1 MPLRFRGR
9 ILDHLSH
16 ETYKPSESAEI
27 ARQLRITIEERPI
40 FEAAVKELIA
50 ESLLDISKDD
60 RIRLPQLPDEVEG
73 TIRITQRGFG
83 FLRTG
88 RQFRGGDLYVPQG
101 ETRDAVNGDRVRCKV
116 VRRGQRTGRA
126 TTVSGAKD
134 YGRIGV
140 VVEVLERKQVKFAG
154 KLTKQGREWIV
165 IADGRAIREP
175 IIVRDPHAKNA
186 NEGDKVIVEV
196 VTWPA
201 AGYLAEG
208 VITEVLG
215 EAGRPDVET
224 RACIAAF
231 DLPGPFAEEVIDAA
245 RDAASKFDVCS
256 TTHDWG
262 DRVDL
267 TNEFIFTIDPP
278 DAKDYD
284 DAISISHNSAAATW
298 TLGVHIADVAFFV
311 EPGSPLDVEAQ
322 ARATSVYLPRV
333 VIPMLPEQL
342 SNGVCSLQERVER
355 FTLSVFIDFDD
366 RGRPSS
372 HRLRRSVIKSVKR
385 LTYLEAQ
392 ALIDGKVDEAR
403 AHAKT
408 EPIYVEQLTESLLL
422 ADQLAKLLRK
432 RRQKDGLIH
441 LDLPEV
447 ELVFDDAGNVIDAVK
462 EDDAFTHTLIEMF
475 MVEANEALARTFAD
489 LHVPLLRRIHPEPG
503 FADIE
508 ELRIYARL
516 AQWRLPD
523 EPAREDL
530 QSLLEAAKSSPAA
543 RAIHFA
549 VLRTMSKATYSPAL
563 VGHYALASEHY
574 AHFTSPIRRYPD
586 LLVHRVVHAYL
597 DLTENGQAS
606 MGGRKRAQMV
616 EDLRSDPRV
625 PDESALIDLGA
636 HCSDHEVTAEEAERD
651 LRTFLVLKLLQE
663 KHLGEECIGL
673 VTGTMQNTGVFVS
686 VEPWLVDGVV
696 KTRDMPGGDRRADR
710 WSADGRSGRLVAN
723 RSGASIGL
731 GDRIK
736 VKIARI
742 DLASRTLDLDIT
754 AFARVSLQDDGSLQ
768 EKEVWTPKST
778 QPEAGKPRHR
788 WMPSTTETDA
798 ASPGS
803 APTPAAPDP
812 LGGRENIPRGR
823 MKDGKRAGF
832 KKGRRG
838 KKSF

>member
-27 ARQLRITIEERPI
+27 ARQLRITIEERAI
-40 FEAAVKELIA
+40 FETAIRDLVE
-50 ESLLDISKDD
+50 EGSLDMAKDD

-73 TIRITQRGFG
+73 KIRITQRGFG

-88 RQFRGGDLYVPQG
+88 QKYRGGDLYVPVG
-101 ETRDAVNGDRVRCKV
+101 ETRDAVNGDIVRCKV
-116 VRRGQRTGRA
+116 IRRGQRTGRGS
-126 TTVSGAKD
+126 TVGGAKD
-134 YGRIGV
+134 YGRVGV
-140 VVEVLERKQVKFAG
+140 VVEVIERKQVRFAG
-154 KLTKQGREWIV
+154 KLAKQGREWIV
-165 IADGRAIREP
+165 IADGRSIREP

-186 NEGDKVIVEV
+186 KEDDKVIVEV
-196 VTWPA
+196 VKWPVG
-201 AGYLAEG
+201 GYLAEG

-231 DLPGPFAEEVIDAA
+231 DLPGPFKDETIEAA
-245 RDAASKFDVCS
+245 RAAASKFDACS
-256 TTHDWG
+256 ATRDFG
-262 DRVDL
+262 DREDL
-267 TNEFIFTIDPP
+267 TNSFIFTIDPP

-284 DAISISHNSAAATW
+284 DAISITRDATLCTW

-311 EPGSPLDVEAQ
+311 EPGSALDIEAK
-322 ARATSVYLPRV
+322 ARATSVYLPRL

-366 RGRPSS
+366 RGRPTS
-372 HRLRRSVIKSVKR
+372 HRLRRSVIKSAKR

-392 ALIDGKVDEAR
+392 GLIDGKVDEAR

-408 EPIYVEQLTESLLL
+408 EPVYTEELTTSLLL

-447 ELVFDDAGNVIDAVK
+447 ELVFDENGNVVDAVK

-489 LHVPLLRRIHPEPG
+489 LTIPLLRRIHPEPG

-530 QSLLEAAKSSPAA
+530 QALLEAAKASPAA

-586 LLVHRVVHAYL
+586 LTVHRVVHAYL
-597 DLTENGQAS
+597 DLTDNGS
-606 MGGRKRAQMV
+606 SPMGGRKRATMI
-616 EDLRSDPRV
+616 EDLREDPRV
-625 PDESALIDLGA
+625 PDEGALIELGA
-636 HCSDHEVTAEEAERD
+636 HCSDREVTAEEAERD
-651 LRTFLVLKLLQE
+651 LRTFLVLKLLQDN
-663 KHLGEECIGL
+663 HLGEECVGL
-673 VTGTMQNTGVFVS
+673 VTGIMQNTGVFVS

-696 KTRDMPGGDRRADR
+696 KTRDMPGGDHRADR
-710 WSADGRSGRLVAN
+710 WGTDGRSGRLVAQ

-736 VKIARI
+736 VKIVRV
-742 DLASRTLDLDIT
+742 DLASRSLDLDIT
-754 AFARVSLQDDGSLQ
+754 AFARVSMKDDGSL
-768 EKEVWTPKST
+768 EDKPVWAAKST
-778 QPEAGKPRHR
+778 APDAGKPRHR
-788 WMPSTTETDA
+788 WMPGTTEETPA
-798 ASPGS
+798 TTQTEKHS
-803 APTPAAPDP
+803 APDVP
-812 LGGRENIPRGR
+812 GGREIIPRGR

>member
-16 ETYKPSESAEI
+16 ETYKPCESAEI
-27 ARQLRITIEERPI
+27 ARQLRITIEERAI
-40 FEAAVKELIA
+40 FETAIKELVA
-50 ESLLDISKDD
+50 ESLLEIAKDD

-88 RQFRGGDLYVPQG
+88 RQFRGGDLYVPAG
-101 ETRDAVNGDRVRCKV
+101 ETKDAVNGDRVRCRV

-126 TTVSGAKD
+126 TSVSGAKD

-140 VVEVLERKQVKFAG
+140 VVEVLERKQLRFAG

-175 IIVRDPHAKNA
+175 IVIRDPHAKNA
-186 NEGDKVIVEV
+186 KADDKVIVEV
-196 VTWPA
+196 VRWPA
-201 AGYLAEG
+201 DGCLAEG

-231 DLPGPFAEEVIDAA
+231 DLPGPFEEDVVDAA
-245 RDAASKFDVCS
+245 RLAASKFDQCS

-267 TNEFIFTIDPP
+267 TSDFIFTIDPP

-284 DAISISHNSAAATW
+284 DAISITRDHTAATW

-311 EPGSPLDVEAQ
+311 EPGSPLDIEAQ
-322 ARATSVYLPRV
+322 ERATSVYLPRL

-366 RGRPSS
+366 RGRPTS
-372 HRLRRSVIKSVKR
+372 HRLRRTVIKSAKR

-392 ALIDGKVDEAR
+392 ALIDGKIDEAR

-408 EPIYVEQLTESLLL
+408 EPVYTEQLTESLLL

-447 ELVFDDAGNVIDAVK
+447 DLVYDENGSVIDAVK

-489 LHVPLLRRIHPEPG
+489 LTIPLLRRIHPEPG

-508 ELRIYARL
+508 ELRVYARL

-523 EPAREDL
+523 EPARADL
-530 QSLLEAAKSSPAA
+530 QSLLEAARNSPAA

-586 LLVHRVVHAYL
+586 LTVHRVVHAYL

-606 MGGRKRAQMV
+606 LGGRKRAQMI
-616 EDLRSDPRV
+616 EDLRLDPRV
-625 PDESALIDLGA
+625 PDEGGLIELGA
-636 HCSDHEVTAEEAERD
+636 HCSDREVTAEEAERD
-651 LRTFLVLKLLQE
+651 LRSFLVLKLLQE
-663 KHLGEECIGL
+663 KHLGEECVGL
-673 VTGTMQNTGVFVS
+673 VTGTLPNLGVFVS

-710 WSADGRSGRLVAN
+710 WGTDGRSGRLVAQ

-736 VKIARI
+736 VKITRV

-754 AFARVSLQDDGSLQ
+754 AFARVSMKDDGSLE
-768 EKEVWTPKST
+768 EKAAWSAKST
-778 QPEAGKPRHR
+778 QPAAGKPRHR
-788 WMPSTTETDA
+788 WMPSTTESESASGAPSTDA
-798 ASPGS
+798 
-803 APTPAAPDP
+803 PTP